1 MQVMHPN
8 ILAVIIMSLV
18 YMGLGGLWYSKG
30 LFGKIWS
37 SCCEM
42 EKGKTEC
49 TPTTKCYIG
58 CLITAFITAYV
69 LGYFINMA
77 GAVTTGEGIKV
88 ALLAWLGFIATTM
101 YSGVLW
107 GKKPLKVYLVDAGFM
122 FVMFI
127 IWGAVFTNWR

>member
-8 ILAVIIMSLV
+8 VLAVLVMALV

-37 SCCEM
+37 NCCGTSK
-42 EKGKTEC
+42 EKDC
-49 TPTTKCYIG
+49 STTKCYVG

-69 LGYFINMA
+69 LGCFLNMMQ
-77 GAVTTGEGIKV
+77 VSSTGEGIKV
-88 ALLAWLGFIATTM
+88 ALFAWLGFVATTM
-101 YSGVLW
+101 YSGVIW
-107 GKKPLKVYLVDAGFM
+107 GKKPLSVYLVDAGFT

-127 IWGAVFTNWR
+127 IWGAVLTNWQ

>member
-1 MQVMHPN
+1 MQVTHPN

-30 LFGKIWS
+30 LFGKITG
-37 SCCEM
+37 SCCET
-42 EKGKTEC
+42 EKTEST
-49 TPTTKCYIG
+49 TPTKCYIG
-58 CLITAFITAYV
+58 CLIIAFITAYI

-101 YSGVLW
+101 YFGVLW
-107 GKKPLKVYLVDAGFM
+107 GKKPLSVYLVDAGFM
-122 FVMFI
+122 FVMFV
-127 IWGAVFTNWR
+127 IWGAVFTNWH